1 MGLNLRSPFHCEKH
15 RVVVLHAWA
24 EMYSNCLLER
34 EGTCCLLA
42 PTGLDGD
49 SSRLEKGHGMEMVA
63 MGDKHG
69 MDVSV
74 LDLGPLSCVFFDDG
88 GVPVLASVLEEVGL
102 PALDQNG

>member
-1 MGLNLRSPFHCEKH
+1 
-15 RVVVLHAWA
+15 
-24 EMYSNCLLER
+24 
-34 EGTCCLLA
+34 
-42 PTGLDGD
+42 
-49 SSRLEKGHGMEMVA
+49 MEMVA

-102 PALDQNG
+102 PALDQHG